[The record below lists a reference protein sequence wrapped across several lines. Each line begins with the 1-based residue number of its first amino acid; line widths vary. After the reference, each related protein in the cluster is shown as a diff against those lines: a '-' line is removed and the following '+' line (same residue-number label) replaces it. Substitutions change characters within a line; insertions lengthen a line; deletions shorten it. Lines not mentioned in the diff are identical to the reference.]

1 MQLIL
6 KYFSELS
13 LSQQNKFEQLQE
25 VYAAWNERINV
36 ISRKDIEHLSV
47 RHVLHSLAIS
57 KFIAFK
63 SGISILDVGTGGG
76 FPGIP
81 LAILFPEVRF
91 QLVDSIGKKV
101 RVVQEVK
108 EALGLSNCVAV
119 KARMEELKGKF
130 SFIVSRAVAPMK
142 TICNWTEHLI
152 LREKKEEKG
161 WIFLKGGNLSDEI
174 ASLNKK
180 VIVIPISD
188 FFEEEFFVEKYIVFV
203 PV

>member
-1 MQLIL
+1 VQLIL

-13 LSQQNKFEQLQE
+13 LSQQNKFEQLPE

-161 WIFLKGGNLSDEI
+161 WIFLKGGDLSDEI

-180 VIVIPISD
+180 VVVIPISD